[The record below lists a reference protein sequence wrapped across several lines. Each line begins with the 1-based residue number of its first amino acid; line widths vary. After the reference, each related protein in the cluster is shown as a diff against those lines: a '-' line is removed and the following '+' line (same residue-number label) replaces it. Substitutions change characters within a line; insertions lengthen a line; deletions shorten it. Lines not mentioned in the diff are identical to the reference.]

1 MGDKGDKPIPV
12 ELSGR
17 IEDFVRYLL
26 SERGYSKNTAESYR
40 DDLESLGHFL
50 SEKGVD
56 LPDITLP
63 ILSEFMVRLDAEG
76 KAPSSRERA
85 VATLRSFF
93 KFLTSELDFPSN
105 PAELLELPRKSK
117 LLPDY
122 LSHEETEVLLAQP
135 DTSSPLGLR
144 DKAILETM
152 YATGLRAS
160 ETVSL
165 RLLDVD
171 LDESLLRVMGK
182 GSKERLVPFGL
193 PCRRAIEAYLREGRG
208 KLTRGKSSTWLF
220 VNARGGKLSRIALW
234 KILKKYATPIG
245 IAERVH
251 PHILRHTFATHML
264 MGGCDIRALQEMLGH
279 SRLTTTQVYTHL
291 DISRLRELHQRFH
304 PRG

>member
-12 ELSGR
+12 GLSER

-26 SERGYSKNTAESYR
+26 SERGYSRNTAESYR
-40 DDLESLGHFL
+40 DDLEALGRFL
-50 SEKGVD
+50 YEKGLD

-63 ILSEFMVRLDAEG
+63 LLREFMVRLDAEG

-85 VATLRSFF
+85 VATMRSFF
-93 KFLTSELDFPSN
+93 KFLTSALDFPSN
-105 PAELLELPRKSK
+105 PAELLELPRQSR

-122 LSHEETEVLLAQP
+122 LSHEETEALLAQP
-135 DTSSPLGLR
+135 DTTSPLGLR

-171 LDESLLRVMGK
+171 LDEGLLRVMGK

-208 KLTRGKSSTWLF
+208 KLTRGRSSSWLF
-220 VNARGGKLSRIALW
+220 VNARGGKLSRIGLW
-234 KILKKYATPIG
+234 KILKKYAALIG
-245 IAERVH
+245 IADRVH

-264 MGGCDIRALQEMLGH
+264 MGGCDLRALQEMLGH

>member
-12 ELSGR
+12 ELSER
-17 IEDFVRYLL
+17 IEDFIRYLL
-26 SERGYSKNTAESYR
+26 SERGYSPNTAESYR
-40 DDLESLGHFL
+40 DDLEALGRFL
-50 SEKGVD
+50 YEKGLD

-63 ILSEFMVRLDAEG
+63 LLREFMVRLDAEG

-85 VATLRSFF
+85 VATMRSFF
-93 KFLTSELDFPSN
+93 KFLTSVLDFPSN
-105 PAELLELPRKSK
+105 PAELLELPRQSR

-122 LSHEETEVLLAQP
+122 LSYEETEALLAQP
-135 DTSSPLGLR
+135 DTTSPLGLR

-152 YATGLRAS
+152 YATGIRAS

-171 LDESLLRVMGK
+171 LDEKLLRVMGK

-193 PCRRAIEAYLREGRG
+193 PCRQAIEAYLREGRG
-208 KLTRGKSSTWLF
+208 KLTRGKGSGWLF
-220 VNARGGKLSRIALW
+220 VNARGGKLSRIGLW
-234 KILKKYATPIG
+234 KILKKYALPIG
-245 IAERVH
+245 IADRVH

-264 MGGCDIRALQEMLGH
+264 MGGCDLRALQEMLGH

>member
-1 MGDKGDKPIPV
+1 
-12 ELSGR
+12 
-17 IEDFVRYLL
+17 
-26 SERGYSKNTAESYR
+26 T
-40 DDLESLGHFL
+40 
-50 SEKGVD
+50 
-56 LPDITLP
+56 
-63 ILSEFMVRLDAEG
+63 
-76 KAPSSRERA
+76 
-85 VATLRSFF
+85 
-93 KFLTSELDFPSN
+93 
-105 PAELLELPRKSK
+105 
-117 LLPDY
+117 
-122 LSHEETEVLLAQP
+122 
-135 DTSSPLGLR
+135 PLGMR

-171 LDESLLRVMGK
+171 LDEGLLRVMGK

-193 PCRRAIEAYLREGRG
+193 PCRRAIEVYLREGRG
-208 KLTRGKSSTWLF
+208 KITRGKSSTWLF
-220 VNARGGKLSRIALW
+220 VNARGGKLSRIGLW
-234 KILKKYATPIG
+234 KLLKKYATPIG

-264 MGGCDIRALQEMLGH
+264 MGGCDLRSLQEMLGH